1 MCLREEAVI
10 TPSMRAANWRNEASD
25 QGQQVS
31 PPRHP
36 GLGEDV
42 VAVRSRSG
50 FRDPECGG
58 HFGETRAGDKLLHES
73 GLGRREAVDTCDR
86 SNIG

>member
-42 VAVRSRSG
+42 VAVRSRGG
-50 FRDPECGG
+50 FRDPECVGRL
-58 HFGETRAGDKLLHES
+58 GETCAGDKLFHEP

>member
-1 MCLREEAVI
+1 MREEAVI

-42 VAVRSRSG
+42 VAVRSRG
-50 FRDPECGG
+50 GLRDSECVGR
-58 HFGETRAGDKLLHES
+58 FGETRAGDKLFHEPC
-73 GLGRREAVDTCDR
+73 LGRREAVDTCDR

>member
-1 MCLREEAVI
+1 MRLREEVVI
-10 TPSMRAANWRNEASD
+10 IPLMRAVNRRNEASD

-42 VAVRSRSG
+42 VAVRSRGG
-50 FRDPECGG
+50 FRDPECVGRL
-58 HFGETRAGDKLLHES
+58 GETCAGDKLFHEP